1 MASQMMIP
9 PDSLFRMSTNAR
21 QSVGRPNLA
30 YDAVLATDG
39 SCSGNP
45 GPGGWAWVEQISGAR
60 NSGGSHQTTNNI
72 MELTAL
78 LEGLKYIGPEPNLL
92 IRCDS
97 QYVIN
102 TVTKW
107 APGWRRRGWRK
118 ADGKPVA
125 NQELVAALLEIYE
138 ARTGKTDVEWV
149 RGHAGDEANELV
161 DSMAVAQTRQH
172 A

>member
-1 MASQMMIP
+1 MAIQHGNPIGKSYP
-9 PDSLFRMSTNAR
+9 EF
-21 QSVGRPNLA
+21 
-30 YDAVLATDG
+30 DAVLATDG

-45 GPGGWAWVEQISGAR
+45 GPGGWAWVEQKSGAY
-60 NSGGSHQTTNNI
+60 NSGGAHHTTNNI

-78 LEGLKYIGPEPNLL
+78 LEGLRFIDPAARLL

-107 APGWRRRGWRK
+107 APGWRKKGWRK

-125 NQELVAALLEIYE
+125 NQELVAALLEAYE
-138 ARTGKTDVEWV
+138 SRTGYTEVEWV
-149 RGHAGDEANELV
+149 RGHTGDAGNEFV
-161 DSMAVAQTRQH
+161 DSLATAETRKH
-172 A
+172 S